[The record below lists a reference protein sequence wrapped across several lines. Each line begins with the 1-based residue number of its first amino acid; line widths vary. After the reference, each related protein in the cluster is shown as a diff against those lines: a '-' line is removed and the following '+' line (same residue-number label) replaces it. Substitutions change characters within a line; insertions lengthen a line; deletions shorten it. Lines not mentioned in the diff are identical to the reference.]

1 MTLFGVLL
9 PELEPRML
17 FFRSTIPRFGELD
30 PDEDPDPEPK
40 RLNGFN
46 DISLIFR
53 AAEAM
58 GLGLPL
64 ADCNSAYV
72 RHGTPNQLHTGKSNF
87 GVGVL
92 TRLPTLGL
100 EQFEARSLADLNFP
114 CSLSNASNVCL
125 LLLPF
130 AWPENLRWSIKCS
143 CAKQP

>member
-64 ADCNSAYV
+64 AD
-72 RHGTPNQLHTGKSNF
+72 
-87 GVGVL
+87 
-92 TRLPTLGL
+92 RLPTLGL